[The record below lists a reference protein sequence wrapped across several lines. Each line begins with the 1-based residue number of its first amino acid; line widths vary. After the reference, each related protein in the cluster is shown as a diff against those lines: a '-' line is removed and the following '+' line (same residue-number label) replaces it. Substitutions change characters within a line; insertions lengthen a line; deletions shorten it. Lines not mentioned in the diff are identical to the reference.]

1 VSRSACSHDAI
12 MGISMVC
19 KYRFWQTNTS
29 LYVFEK
35 QMYDTKVKTEDTN
48 MNMKELLVDT

>member
-1 VSRSACSHDAI
+1 